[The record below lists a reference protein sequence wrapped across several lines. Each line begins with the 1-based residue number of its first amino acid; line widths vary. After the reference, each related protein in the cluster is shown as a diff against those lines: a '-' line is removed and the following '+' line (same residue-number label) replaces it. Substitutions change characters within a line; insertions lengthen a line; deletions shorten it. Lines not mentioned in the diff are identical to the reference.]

1 MDEPDFYGG
10 GIDSAGFGGYGGR
23 LGGDYC
29 GPDYGEGEGEVYDE
43 YEGAGYK
50 GAAYGAVDYAS
61 GVADYASGVAD
72 YAGYGG
78 APDYDRGFD
87 QGARYGAARYGED
100 IEEDYDEGY

>member
-1 MDEPDFYGG
+1 M
-10 GIDSAGFGGYGGR
+10 GY
-23 LGGDYC
+23 
-29 GPDYGEGEGEVYDE
+29 
-43 YEGAGYK
+43 YK

-100 IEEDYDEGY
+100 IEEDYDEGYLGRGRLIAGPRGVSALFLGCCGGRCCRPGVLSLRVRTNARRCP